1 MCTSIVMLPF
11 LRGLEDYKNLLIIS
25 KSEGLQIHTLIKNQ
39 KMQIVKRNI
48 ELRVNISLM
57 RVYVA
62 SPKATGKYPGI
73 VLYSDIYQL
82 GDAIIRLVND

>member
-1 MCTSIVMLPF
+1 MLPF

-25 KSEGLQIHTLIKNQ
+25 KSEGLQINTLIKNQ

-48 ELRVNISLM
+48 ELRVNDSLM

-62 SPKATGKYPGI
+62 SPKPTGKYPGI
-73 VLYSDIYQL
+73 VLYSDIYEL
-82 GDAIIRLVND
+82 GDAIIRLVNY